1 MLSLS
6 KNWNTLIKPNRVTY
20 ENFPETNNKAKII
33 VEPLERGFGLTLGN
47 AMRRVLLSSLQG
59 AAITSIKIPAIEHE
73 FSSIP
78 GVQEDVSEVILN
90 IKGIEVKMH
99 VSEKRII
106 KLKAM
111 GPCVVTA
118 GMIDTGHDVEIL
130 NPDHVICNLAKN
142 KQLEMEL
149 TCKVGKGYVL
159 STNSYEDNLPIGE
172 IAIDALF
179 NPVKSV
185 TYKVEN
191 TRVGQV
197 TDYDKLIMFVE
208 TNGDVL
214 PEMAVGLAAR
224 ILQEQ
229 LQLFIAFEEQEED
242 KQVKTDSLP
251 FSPYLLKRVDELEL
265 SVRSANCLKN
275 DNIIYI
281 GDLVKRTES
290 DMLRTPNFGRKSLNE
305 IKEILAKFNLRF
317 GMDVPDWPPENIQE
331 LSKRYEDSYN

>member
-6 KNWNTLIKPNRVTY
+6 KNWNTLIKPNKVAY
-20 ENFPETNNKAKII
+20 ENVPETNNKAKIV

-47 AMRRVLLSSLQG
+47 AMRRVLLSCLQG

-78 GVQEDVSEVILN
+78 GVKEDVSEVILN

-99 VSEKRII
+99 VAEKRIM
-106 KLKAM
+106 KLKAT

-118 GMIDTGHDVEIL
+118 GMIETGHDVEIL
-130 NPDHVICNLAKN
+130 NPDHVICDLAKD

-159 STNSYEDNLPIGE
+159 STNSYEDNLPIGA

-208 TNGDVL
+208 TNGALL

-229 LQLFIAFEEQEED
+229 LQLFISFEEQEED
-242 KQVKTDSLP
+242 KQVKIDALP

-317 GMDVPDWPPENIQE
+317 GMDVPDWPLENIQE

>member
-6 KNWNTLIKPNRVTY
+6 KNWNTLIKPNKVAY
-20 ENFPETNNKAKII
+20 ENFPETNNKAKIV

-78 GVQEDVSEVILN
+78 GVKEDVSEVILN

-99 VSEKRII
+99 VAEKRIM
-106 KLKAM
+106 KLKAT
-111 GPCVVTA
+111 GPCVITA
-118 GMIDTGHDVEIL
+118 GMIETGHDVEIL

-208 TNGDVL
+208 TNGDLL

-229 LQLFIAFEEQEED
+229 LQLFISFEEQEED
-242 KQVKTDSLP
+242 KQVKTDALP

-275 DNIIYI
+275 DNII
-281 GDLVKRTES
+281 D
-290 DMLRTPNFGRKSLNE
+290 RKS
-305 IKEILAKFNLRF
+305 
-317 GMDVPDWPPENIQE
+317 VV
-331 LSKRYEDSYN
+331 

>member
-6 KNWNTLIKPNRVTY
+6 KNWNTLIKPNKVAY
-20 ENFPETNNKAKII
+20 ENFPETNNKAKIV

-78 GVQEDVSEVILN
+78 GVKEDVSEVILN

-99 VSEKRII
+99 VAEKRIM
-106 KLKAM
+106 KLKAT
-111 GPCVVTA
+111 GPCVITA
-118 GMIDTGHDVEIL
+118 GMIETGHDVEIL

-142 KQLEMEL
+142 KQFEMEL

-208 TNGDVL
+208 TNGCLL

-224 ILQEQ
+224 VLQEQ
-229 LQLFIAFEEQEED
+229 LQLFISFEEQEEE
-242 KQVKTDSLP
+242 KQVKTDALP
-251 FSPYLLKRVDELEL
+251 FSPYLL
-265 SVRSANCLKN
+265 
-275 DNIIYI
+275 
-281 GDLVKRTES
+281 
-290 DMLRTPNFGRKSLNE
+290 
-305 IKEILAKFNLRF
+305 
-317 GMDVPDWPPENIQE
+317 
-331 LSKRYEDSYN
+331 

>member
-1 MLSLS
+1 MLLLS
-6 KNWNTLIKPNRVTY
+6 KNWNALIKPNKVAY
-20 ENFPETNNKAKII
+20 ENFPGTNNKAKII

-59 AAITSIKIPAIEHE
+59 AAVTSIKIPTIEHE

-78 GVQEDVSEVILN
+78 GVKEDVSEMILN

-99 VSEKRII
+99 VAEKRII
-106 KLKAM
+106 KLKVT

-118 GMIDTGHDVEIL
+118 GMIETGHDVEIL

-159 STNSYEDNLPIGE
+159 SNNHEDNLPIGE

-179 NPVKSV
+179 NPVRSV

-208 TNGDVL
+208 TNGDLL

-229 LQLFIAFEEQEED
+229 LQLLISFEEQEED
-242 KQVKTDSLP
+242 KQVKTDALP

-317 GMDVPDWPPENIQE
+317 GMDVPDWPPGNIQE

>member
-6 KNWNTLIKPNRVTY
+6 KNWNTLIKPNKVAY
-20 ENFPETNNKAKII
+20 ENFPETNNKAKIV

-78 GVQEDVSEVILN
+78 GVKEDVSEVILN

-99 VSEKRII
+99 VAEKRIM
-106 KLKAM
+106 KLKAT
-111 GPCVVTA
+111 GPCVITA
-118 GMIDTGHDVEIL
+118 GMIETDHDVEIL

-208 TNGDVL
+208 TNGDLL

-229 LQLFIAFEEQEED
+229 LQLFISFEEQEED
-242 KQVKTDSLP
+242 KQVKTDALP

>member
-6 KNWNTLIKPNRVTY
+6 KNWNTLIKPNKVAY
-20 ENFPETNNKAKII
+20 ENFPETNNKAKIV

-78 GVQEDVSEVILN
+78 GVKEDVSEVILN

-99 VSEKRII
+99 VAEKRIV
-106 KLKAM
+106 KLKAT
-111 GPCVVTA
+111 GPCIVTA
-118 GMIDTGHDVEIL
+118 GMIETGHDVEIL
-130 NPDHVICNLAKN
+130 NPDHVICNLVKN

-208 TNGDVL
+208 TNGDL
-214 PEMAVGLAAR
+214 SPEMAVGLAAR

-229 LQLFIAFEEQEED
+229 LQLFISFEEQEED
-242 KQVKTDSLP
+242 KQVKTDALP

-317 GMDVPDWPPENIQE
+317 SMDVPDWPPENIQE

>member
-6 KNWNTLIKPNRVTY
+6 KNWNTLIKPNKVAY
-20 ENFPETNNKAKII
+20 ENFPETNNKAKIV

-78 GVQEDVSEVILN
+78 GVKEDVSEVILN

-99 VSEKRII
+99 VAEKRIV
-106 KLKAM
+106 KLKAT

-118 GMIDTGHDVEIL
+118 GMIETGHDVEIL
-130 NPDHVICNLAKN
+130 NPDHVICNLVKN

-208 TNGDVL
+208 TNGDL
-214 PEMAVGLAAR
+214 SPEMAVGLAAR

-229 LQLFIAFEEQEED
+229 LQLFISFEEQEED
-242 KQVKTDSLP
+242 KQVKTDVLP

-317 GMDVPDWPPENIQE
+317 SMDVPDWPPENIQE

>member
-6 KNWNTLIKPNRVTY
+6 KNWNTLIKPNKVAY
-20 ENFPETNNKAKII
+20 ENFPETNNKAKIV

-78 GVQEDVSEVILN
+78 GVKEDVSEVILN

-99 VSEKRII
+99 VAEKRIV
-106 KLKAM
+106 KLKAT

-118 GMIDTGHDVEIL
+118 GMIETGHDVEIL
-130 NPDHVICNLAKN
+130 NPDHVICDLVKN

-208 TNGDVL
+208 TNGDLL

-229 LQLFIAFEEQEED
+229 LQLFISFEEQEED
-242 KQVKTDSLP
+242 KQVKTDALP

-317 GMDVPDWPPENIQE
+317 SMDVPDWPPENIQE

>member
-6 KNWNTLIKPNRVTY
+6 KNWNTLIKPNKVAY
-20 ENFPETNNKAKII
+20 ENFPETNNKAKIV

-73 FSSIP
+73 FSSIL
-78 GVQEDVSEVILN
+78 GVKEDVSEVILN

-99 VSEKRII
+99 VAEKRIM
-106 KLKAM
+106 KLKAT
-111 GPCVVTA
+111 GPCVITA
-118 GMIDTGHDVEIL
+118 GMIETGHDVEIL

-208 TNGDVL
+208 TNGDLL

-229 LQLFIAFEEQEED
+229 LQLFISFEEQEED
-242 KQVKTDSLP
+242 KQVKTDALP

>member
-6 KNWNTLIKPNRVTY
+6 KNWNALIKPNKVSY
-20 ENFPETNNKAKII
+20 ESFPENNNKAKIV

-47 AMRRVLLSSLQG
+47 AMRRILLSSLQG
-59 AAITSIKIPAIEHE
+59 AAITSIKIPGREHE
-73 FSSIP
+73 FSSIS
-78 GVQEDVSEVILN
+78 GVKEDISEIILN

-99 VSEKRII
+99 VAEKRVIR
-106 KLKAM
+106 LRAT

-118 GMIDTGHDVEIL
+118 NMIETGHDVEIL

-142 KQLEMEL
+142 KSFEMEL
-149 TCKVGKGYVL
+149 TCKVGKSYVL
-159 STNSYEDNLPIGE
+159 STNHNDENLPIGE

-191 TRVGQV
+191 TRIGQV

-208 TNGDVL
+208 TNGDL
-214 PEMAVGLAAR
+214 SPEMAVGLAAR

-229 LQLFIAFEEQEED
+229 LQLFISFEEQEED
-242 KQVKTDSLP
+242 KQIKTDALP

-317 GMDVPDWPPENIQE
+317 GMDVPDWPPENIHE

>member
-6 KNWNTLIKPNRVTY
+6 KNWNTLIKPNKVAY
-20 ENFPETNNKAKII
+20 ENFPETNNKAKIV

-59 AAITSIKIPAIEHE
+59 AAITSIKILGIEHE

-78 GVQEDVSEVILN
+78 GVKEDVSEVILN

-99 VSEKRII
+99 VAEKRII
-106 KLKAM
+106 KLKAT
-111 GPCVVTA
+111 GPCVITA
-118 GMIDTGHDVEIL
+118 GMIETGHDVEIL

-142 KQLEMEL
+142 KQLEIEL
-149 TCKVGKGYVL
+149 TCKVGKGYIL

-208 TNGDVL
+208 TNGDLL

-229 LQLFIAFEEQEED
+229 LQLFISFEEQEED
-242 KQVKTDSLP
+242 KQVKTDALP

>member
-214 PEMAVGLAAR
+214 PEMAIGLAAR

>member
-6 KNWNTLIKPNRVTY
+6 KNWNTLIKPNKVAY
-20 ENFPETNNKAKII
+20 ENVPETNNKAKIV

-78 GVQEDVSEVILN
+78 GVKEDVSEVILN

-99 VSEKRII
+99 VAEKRIM
-106 KLKAM
+106 KLKAT

-118 GMIDTGHDVEIL
+118 GMIETGHDVEIL
-130 NPDHVICNLAKN
+130 NPDHVICDLAKD

-159 STNSYEDNLPIGE
+159 STNSYEDNLPIGA

-208 TNGDVL
+208 TNGALL

-229 LQLFIAFEEQEED
+229 LQLFISFEEQEED
-242 KQVKTDSLP
+242 KQVKIDALP

-317 GMDVPDWPPENIQE
+317 GMDVPDWPLENIQE

>member
-6 KNWNTLIKPNRVTY
+6 KNWNTLIKPNKVAY
-20 ENFPETNNKAKII
+20 ENFPETNNKAKIV

-78 GVQEDVSEVILN
+78 GVKEDVSEVILN

-99 VSEKRII
+99 VAEKRIM
-106 KLKAM
+106 KLKAT
-111 GPCVVTA
+111 GPCVITA
-118 GMIDTGHDVEIL
+118 GMIETGHDVEIL

-208 TNGDVL
+208 TNGDLL

-229 LQLFIAFEEQEED
+229 LQLFISFEEQEED
-242 KQVKTDSLP
+242 KQVKTDALP

-265 SVRSANCLKN
+265 SVRSANCLEN

>member
-6 KNWNTLIKPNRVTY
+6 KNWNTLIKPNKVAY
-20 ENFPETNNKAKII
+20 ENFPETNNKAKIV

-78 GVQEDVSEVILN
+78 GVKEDVSEVILN

-99 VSEKRII
+99 VAEKRIM
-106 KLKAM
+106 KLKAT

-118 GMIDTGHDVEIL
+118 GMIETGHDVEIL
-130 NPDHVICNLAKN
+130 NPDHVICDLAKD

-159 STNSYEDNLPIGE
+159 STNNYEDNLPIGE

-208 TNGDVL
+208 TNGAVL

-229 LQLFIAFEEQEED
+229 LQLFISFEEQEED
-242 KQVKTDSLP
+242 KQVKTDALP

-281 GDLVKRTES
+281 GDLVKRTEA

-317 GMDVPDWPPENIQE
+317 GMDVPDWPPENMQE